1 MKGYENVDEKKL
13 LGLFHDKGSL
23 TDMPLLKDDKVFAT
37 DYHKLIYINAEVCQ
51 GEYER
56 TEKFNIKLPP
66 VEQELNIPLLSL
78 QKAYD
83 SLPKVED
90 EEYDQEECTE
100 CNGTG
105 YVKWKY
111 LDKNGKTHYKY
122 KDNDCPICDGW
133 GFFKRNIRKC
143 YKPEYNAIIDL
154 DGFFINNQ
162 YIKAIIDALFLLG
175 KDHITLLSKA
185 KKDTVIW
192 AYFRIDENITIII
205 APYCNCDDGYA
216 DAKVKL

>member
-23 TDMPLLKDDKVFAT
+23 TAMPLLKDDKVFAT
-37 DYHKLIYINAEVCQ
+37 DCKKIIYINAEVCQ

-56 TEKFNIKLPP
+56 TEMFNMNFPH

-83 SLPKVED
+83 FLPKVED
-90 EEYDQEECTE
+90 EEYDQEECNE

-105 YVKWKY
+105 SVEWKY
-111 LDKNGKTHYKY
+111 TDKNGKTHYQ
-122 KDNDCPICDGW
+122 DCDCPACEGW

-143 YKPEYNAIIDL
+143 YEPEYDAIIEL

-162 YIKAIIDALFLLG
+162 HIKAIIDALFLLG

-185 KKDTVIW
+185 KKDSEVLT
-192 AYFRIDENITIII
+192 YFRIDENITIIVS
-205 APYCNCDDGYA
+205 PYCNCDEKDA
-216 DAKVKL
+216 DAKVEL

>member
-23 TDMPLLKDDKVFAT
+23 TAMPLLKDDKVFAA
-37 DYHKLIYINAEVCQ
+37 DNHKAIYINAEVCQ
-51 GEYER
+51 GVYER
-56 TEKFNIKLPP
+56 TEMFDMIFPP
-66 VEQELNIPLLSL
+66 VEQELNIPLLRL
-78 QKAYD
+78 QNAYD

-105 YVKWKY
+105 SVEWKY
-111 LDKNGKTHYKY
+111 VDKNGKTHHQ
-122 KDNDCPICDGW
+122 DCDCPACDGW

-143 YKPEYNAIIDL
+143 YKTEYNAIIKL
-154 DGFFINNQ
+154 DGFFINNRH
-162 YIKAIIDALFLLG
+162 IKAIIDALFLLG

-185 KKDTVIW
+185 KKDSVVW
-192 AYFRIDENITIII
+192 AYFRIDENITIIV
-205 APYCNCDDGYA
+205 APYCNCDKKDA
-216 DAKVKL
+216 DAKVEL

>member
-13 LGLFHDKGSL
+13 LGLFRGKGIL
-23 TDMPLLKDDKVFAT
+23 TAMPLLKDDKVFAT
-37 DYHKLIYINAEVCQ
+37 DFRKVICINAEVCQ

-56 TEKFNIKLPP
+56 TEMFDIRFPP

-83 SLPKVED
+83 SLPKIKD
-90 EEYDQEECTE
+90 EEYDEEECSE
-100 CNGTG
+100 CDGTG
-105 YVKWKY
+105 SVEWEYV
-111 LDKNGKTHYKY
+111 DKKGKTHHQ
-122 KDNDCPICDGW
+122 DFDCPACNGR
-133 GFFKRNIRKC
+133 GYFKRNVRKC
-143 YKPEYNAIIDL
+143 YKPEYNAIIKL

-162 YIKAIIDALFLLG
+162 YIKAIIDTLFLLG

-185 KKDTVIW
+185 KKDTVVW

-205 APYCNCDDGYA
+205 APYCNCDDRYA
-216 DAKVKL
+216 DAKVEL

>member
-1 MKGYENVDEKKL
+1 MKGYENVDEKQL
-13 LGLFHDKGSL
+13 LRLFQGKGIL
-23 TDMPLLKDDKVFAT
+23 TAMPLLKDDKVFAT
-37 DYHKLIYINAEVCQ
+37 DFRKVIYINAEVCQ

-56 TEKFNIKLPP
+56 TEMFDIKFPP

-100 CNGTG
+100 CDGTG
-105 YVKWKY
+105 SVEWEYT
-111 LDKNGKTHYKY
+111 DKNGKTHHQ
-122 KDNDCPICDGW
+122 DFDCPACDGW
-133 GFFKRNIRKC
+133 GFLKQNVRKC
-143 YKPEYNAIIDL
+143 YEPEYDAIIEL

-162 YIKAIIDALFLLG
+162 HIKAIIDALFLLG

-185 KKDTVIW
+185 KKDSEVL

-205 APYCNCDDGYA
+205 APYCNCDDRYA
-216 DAKVKL
+216 DAKVEL

>member
-13 LGLFHDKGSL
+13 LRLFLGKGIL
-23 TDMPLLKDDKVFAT
+23 TAMPLLKDDKVFAT
-37 DYHKLIYINAEVCQ
+37 DFRKVIYINAEVCQ

-56 TEKFNIKLPP
+56 TEMYNIKFPP

-83 SLPKVED
+83 SLPKIKD
-90 EEYDQEECTE
+90 EEYDEEECTE
-100 CNGTG
+100 CDGTG
-105 YVKWKY
+105 SVEWEY
-111 LDKNGKTHYKY
+111 LDKNGKTHHQ
-122 KDNDCPICDGW
+122 DFDCPICNGR
-133 GFFKRNIRKC
+133 GFFKRNVRKC
-143 YKPEYNAIIDL
+143 YKPEYNAIIKL

-185 KKDTVIW
+185 KKDTVVW

-205 APYCNCDDGYA
+205 APYCNCDDRYA
-216 DAKVKL
+216 DAKVEL

>member
-13 LGLFHDKGSL
+13 LRLFLGKGIL
-23 TDMPLLKDDKVFAT
+23 TAMPLLKDDKVFAT
-37 DYHKLIYINAEVCQ
+37 DFRKVIYINAEVCQ

-56 TEKFNIKLPP
+56 TEVYNIKFPP

-83 SLPKVED
+83 SLPKIKD
-90 EEYDQEECTE
+90 EEYDEEECTE
-100 CNGTG
+100 CDGTG
-105 YVKWKY
+105 SVEWEYV
-111 LDKNGKTHYKY
+111 DKNGKTHHQ
-122 KDNDCPICDGW
+122 DFDCPACNGR
-133 GFFKRNIRKC
+133 GYFKRNVRKC
-143 YKPEYNAIIDL
+143 YKPEYNAIIKL

-185 KKDTVIW
+185 KKDTVVW

-205 APYCNCDDGYA
+205 APYCNCDDRFA
-216 DAKVKL
+216 DAKVEL

>member
-13 LGLFHDKGSL
+13 LRLFLGKGIL
-23 TDMPLLKDDKVFAT
+23 TAMPLLKDDKVFAT
-37 DYHKLIYINAEVCQ
+37 DFRKVIYINAEVCQ

-56 TEKFNIKLPP
+56 TEMFDIRFPP

-83 SLPKVED
+83 SLPKIED

-100 CNGTG
+100 CDGTG
-105 YVKWKY
+105 SVEWEYV
-111 LDKNGKTHYKY
+111 DKNGKTHHQ
-122 KDNDCPICDGW
+122 DFDCPACNGR
-133 GFFKRNIRKC
+133 GFFKRNVRKC
-143 YKPEYNAIIDL
+143 YKPEYNAIIKL

-162 YIKAIIDALFLLG
+162 YIKTIIDALFLLG

-185 KKDTVIW
+185 KKDTVVW

-205 APYCNCDDGYA
+205 APYCNCDDRYA
-216 DAKVKL
+216 DAKVEL